1 VKTVK
6 ASNMSMEERVIL
18 EQKQKMCEDF
28 KNISEQYVKDHE
40 LMAWYRGVWVV
51 LVAVS
56 AEYGFAKTRLGNI
69 LLRVG
74 KMIPGLVEY
83 KQADV
88 LDEILIRDLEAV
100 GMNIRN
106 TCPEYFEAKERLDK
120 YGKYIDKQKALAEAK
135 AKEREFLSKVNTNL
149 FVKGIGRYV

>member
-1 VKTVK
+1 MK
-6 ASNMSMEERVIL
+6 ASNMSMEERMIL

-28 KNISEQYVKDHE
+28 KDISQQYIKDLE
-40 LMAWYRGVWVV
+40 TMAWYRGVWVV

-56 AEYGFAKTRLGNI
+56 AEYGFAKTRLGKI

-74 KMIPGLVEY
+74 KMIPGLYED

-88 LDEILIRDLEAV
+88 LDEILIRDLEIV

-106 TCPEYFEAKERLDK
+106 TCTEYFEAKERHKK
-120 YGKYIDKQKALAEAK
+120 YGKFVDMKKAKAESEAK
-135 AKEREFLSKVNTNL
+135 EKELLKKINVNL
-149 FVKGIGRYV
+149 FKKGVGKYV

>member
-1 VKTVK
+1 MK
-6 ASNMSMEERVIL
+6 ASNMSMEERMIL

-28 KNISEQYVKDHE
+28 KDISQQYIKDLE
-40 LMAWYRGVWVV
+40 TMSWYRGVWVV

-74 KMIPGLVEY
+74 KMLPGLVED

-88 LDEILIRDLEAV
+88 LDETLIRDLEAV
-100 GMNIRN
+100 GMNIRK
-106 TCPEYFEAKERLDK
+106 TCPDYFEAKERHK
-120 YGKYIDKQKALAEAK
+120 QYGKFVDMKKAKAEAEAK
-135 AKEREFLSKVNTNL
+135 EKELLKKINVNL
-149 FVKGIGRYV
+149 FKKGVGRYV